1 MKKFL
6 ALTLS
11 LAMALSLA
19 ACGAKPSDGGKDE
32 DKDGYT
38 VAIIKQMDHA
48 SLDEIA
54 DAIAARLDA
63 IAQEQNVSIRYTIT
77 SGQGDQSVLKQLAD
91 QAVAD
96 QVDAIIPI
104 ATTAAQVSAVAAEDS
119 RTPVVYAAISD
130 PDTAKL
136 TGIDYVT
143 GTSDALNTEYIL
155 DMMLAQDPGV
165 SKVGLLYSL
174 SEPNS
179 TKPIAEAK
187 AYLEQHG
194 ITCVEQTAN
203 TNDEVVAAAAAL
215 ISVIR
220 ALTVSPDSEFVAI
233 APYFP
238 EYRVFIEGVKGK
250 IKVIPPELE
259 HFQIDFSAFEQAV
272 TCRTKGVIINS
283 PNNPSGVV
291 YSPDTLQAVAALLRR
306 KAALDKWTADYLDSS
321 GGEPLEVILSRY
333 TQEKTELAFR
343 LRTQTENKAKVSGL
357 QEELNVRR
365 TESER
370 WAKLNELAGSADGAK
385 FRRIAQGYTLDILLN
400 YANVQLR
407 ELTRRYRLERVP
419 ETLALQVIDR
429 DMCDEVRTVHSLS
442 GGESFLVSLALALG
456 LSSLSSNRMRVESLF
471 IDEGFG
477 SLDAETL
484 RVAMDALESL
494 RTQGRKIGVI
504 SHVQEMTE
512 RIPVRVQVSRVGN
525 GKSVVRI
532 EN

>member
-1 MKKFL
+1 MKKKNL
-6 ALTLS
+6 MKSLTALVLS
-11 LAMALSLA
+11 VLMVLSLA

-63 IAQEQNVSIRYTIT
+63 IAQEQNVSIHYTIT

-215 ISVIR
+215 ISAKVDAVFTPTDNVIM
-220 ALTVSPDSEFVAI
+220 AAELAI
-233 APYFP
+233 ADDLAKA
-238 EYRVFIEGVKGK
+238 G
-250 IKVIPPELE
+250 IP
-259 HFQIDFSAFEQAV
+259 HYTGADSFV
-272 TCRTKGVIINS
+272 RH
-283 PNNPSGVV
+283 
-291 YSPDTLQAVAALLRR
+291 LRR
-306 KAALDKWTADYLDSS
+306 QLHRA
-321 GGEPLEVILSRY
+321 G
-333 TQEKTELAFR
+333 
-343 LRTQTENKAKVSGL
+343 RTHRHTG
-357 QEELNVRR
+357 
-365 TESER
+365 
-370 WAKLNELAGSADGAK
+370 
-385 FRRIAQGYTLDILLN
+385 
-400 YANVQLR
+400 
-407 ELTRRYRLERVP
+407 
-419 ETLALQVIDR
+419 
-429 DMCDEVRTVHSLS
+429 LS
-442 GGESFLVSLALALG
+442 GHDAGHDRYAG
-456 LSSLSSNRMRVESLF
+456 LLPDGWRYHHRQHRHRRRA
-471 IDEGFG
+471 EGRLLCVFSDG
-477 SLDAETL
+477 PAGGGHHH
-484 RVAMDALESL
+484 
-494 RTQGRKIGVI
+494 QGL
-504 SHVQEMTE
+504 ML
-512 RIPVRVQVSRVGN
+512 PD
-525 GKSVVRI
+525 
-532 EN
+532 

>member
-1 MKKFL
+1 MKKLNRILSLSAAAALAL
-6 ALTLS
+6 ALTACS
-11 LAMALSLA
+11 GGPSGTADTPAGGSSNTPA
-19 ACGAKPSDGGKDE
+19 AGETYK
-32 DKDGYT
+32 
-38 VAIIKQMDHA
+38 VAVIKQMDHA

-54 DAIAARLDA
+54 NAITARLDA

-215 ISVIR
+215 ISAKVDAVFTPTDNVIM
-220 ALTVSPDSEFVAI
+220 
-233 APYFP
+233 
-238 EYRVFIEGVKGK
+238 
-250 IKVIPPELE
+250 
-259 HFQIDFSAFEQAV
+259 
-272 TCRTKGVIINS
+272 
-283 PNNPSGVV
+283 
-291 YSPDTLQAVAALLRR
+291 AA
-306 KAALDKWTADYLDSS
+306 
-321 GGEPLEVILSRY
+321 
-333 TQEKTELAFR
+333 ELAIYEDFIAAGIPHYTGADSFA
-343 LRTQTENKAKVSGL
+343 LNGAFLGYGVDYANLGVETANMVSGIL
-357 QEELNVRR
+357 LDGSKPSATPVLTFDNGTATINTDICKELG
-365 TESER
+365 
-370 WAKLNELAGSADGAK
+370 LNYDELAETFAPLCTK
-385 FRRIAQGYTLDILLN
+385 
-400 YANVQLR
+400 VQSIV
-407 ELTRRYRLERVP
+407 T
-419 ETLALQVIDR
+419 A
-429 DMCDEVRTVHSLS
+429 
-442 GGESFLVSLALALG
+442 ESFDDL
-456 LSSLSSNRMRVESLF
+456 N
-471 IDEGFG
+471 
-477 SLDAETL
+477 
-484 RVAMDALESL
+484 
-494 RTQGRKIGVI
+494 Q
-504 SHVQEMTE
+504 
-512 RIPVRVQVSRVGN
+512 
-525 GKSVVRI
+525 
-532 EN
+532 

>member
-1 MKKFL
+1 MKKKNL
-6 ALTLS
+6 MKSLTALVLS
-11 LAMALSLA
+11 VLMVLNLA
-19 ACGAKPSDGGKDE
+19 ACGAKPSDGGKDA

-215 ISVIR
+215 ISAKVDAVFTPTDNVIMAADLAEAGIPHYTGADSFVR
-220 ALTVSPDSEFVAI
+220 NGAFATCGVNYTELGARTATLAYQAMTQGMDGMEDYYRMDGGIITVNTDTA
-233 APYFP
+233 
-238 EYRVFIEGVKGK
+238 
-250 IKVIPPELE
+250 
-259 HFQIDFSAFEQAV
+259 AV
-272 TCRTKGVIINS
+272 LK
-283 PNNPSGVV
+283 
-291 YSPDTLQAVAALLRR
+291 
-306 KAALDKWTADYLDSS
+306 ADYSVFAQMAQLV
-321 GGEPLEVILSRY
+321 EV
-333 TQEKTELAFR
+333 TTTK
-343 LRTQTENKAKVSGL
+343 
-357 QEELNVRR
+357 
-365 TESER
+365 
-370 WAKLNELAGSADGAK
+370 D
-385 FRRIAQGYTLDILLN
+385 
-400 YANVQLR
+400 
-407 ELTRRYRLERVP
+407 
-419 ETLALQVIDR
+419 
-429 DMCDEVRTVHSLS
+429 
-442 GGESFLVSLALALG
+442 
-456 LSSLSSNRMRVESLF
+456 
-471 IDEGFG
+471 
-477 SLDAETL
+477 
-484 RVAMDALESL
+484 
-494 RTQGRKIGVI
+494 
-504 SHVQEMTE
+504 
-512 RIPVRVQVSRVGN
+512 
-525 GKSVVRI
+525 
-532 EN
+532 